1 MSKGNMQK
9 IARKAIVINILLV
22 LLYVLSSYFLWS
34 SVNWWN
40 TYDIKADWSP
50 ILVTPIYPHLNPMP
64 SFPMSIQ
71 PLPNIPFLSFWLIPA
86 ANLYFINKLIEAKK
100 QSQTNKEEPKN

>member
-1 MSKGNMQK
+1 MQK
-9 IARKAIVINILLV
+9 ITRNVIVINILLV

-34 SVNWWN
+34 SVNWWS

-71 PLPNIPFLSFWLIPA
+71 PLPNIPFLSFWLILA
-86 ANLYFINKLIEAKK
+86 VNLYFINKLSRETKPSK
-100 QSQTNKEEPKN
+100 Q

>member
-1 MSKGNMQK
+1 MQK
-9 IARKAIVINILLV
+9 IARNAIVINIILV

-71 PLPNIPFLSFWLIPA
+71 PLPNIPFLSFWLILA
-86 ANLYFINKLIEAKK
+86 GNLYFINKLIEAKK
-100 QSQTNKEEPKN
+100 QSQTNNEIPKN